1 MTNVAIHGAAGR
13 MGQRLVALIAADK
26 SLRLAAAVE
35 RPGHDKLGADAGVVA
50 GVGELGV
57 AITDRLPAAGV
68 DVVID
73 FSLPEGALSVV
84 NACCQ
89 RGWPLV
95 LATTGFS
102 ADERAQIEAAAK
114 QIPLVWAANMSLA
127 VNLLIKLT
135 RIAAQA
141 LRDHPGGADVE
152 IIERH
157 HRHKVDSPS
166 GTALEFGRVV
176 AEAMGQAQT
185 RHGRE
190 GLVGARP
197 HGEIGYHAVRVG
209 DNPGEHTIIFAMPG
223 ESIELSVRATSRD
236 SYAYGAL
243 VAARFL
249 VDKGPGLYR
258 IDDVLGL

>member
-1 MTNVAIHGAAGR
+1 MSNVAIHGAAGR
-13 MGQRLVALIAADK
+13 MGQRLVALVAADK

-35 RPGHDKLGADAGVVA
+35 RPGHEKLGVDAGVVA

-57 AITDRLPAAGV
+57 PITDRLPAAGV

-73 FSLPEGALSVV
+73 FSLPEGALAVV
-84 NACCQ
+84 NVCCQ

-166 GTALEFGRVV
+166 GTALEFGRVIV
-176 AEAMGQAQT
+176 EAMGQAQA
-185 RHGRE
+185 RHGRQ

-249 VDKGPGLYR
+249 VDKPPGLYR